1 MKKRYLV
8 YVFSGCLVL
17 CCFCL
22 RRAVRNLIVWL
33 AHNMPFPTRLP
44 VYLYFIYKLP
54 SLYSLRGSFSVY
66 VNFWEASAWAE
77 SKLH

>member
-1 MKKRYLV
+1 MYEKRYFV
-8 YVFSGCLVL
+8 YVFFGMFGMMLLLSETC
-17 CCFCL
+17 
-22 RRAVRNLIVWL
+22 IVWMV
-33 AHNMPFPTRLP
+33 HNMPFPTRLP

-66 VNFWEASAWAE
+66 VSFREASAWAE

>member
-22 RRAVRNLIVWL
+22 RRAVRNLIVWMV
-33 AHNMPFPTRLP
+33 HNMPFPTRLP

-66 VNFWEASAWAE
+66 VNFREASAWAE